1 MPIFPY
7 IQEAFIEP
15 NGQMTE
21 SLEKEL
27 ISGISEPESRF
38 EDPVKRAQILEG
50 ARRVF
55 LAEGYEGASMSLIA
69 RAAGVSKGTLYVYFT
84 NKEALFAAFIADQCR
99 RQTASVYEVLK
110 DDTPLDETLR
120 AFGQLFVRFK
130 LGVEANAIERLII
143 GEASKFPELG
153 RAFYDAGPKNGIA
166 RLAAFL
172 TARVEKGEL
181 DIDDPML
188 AADQFIGLCL
198 ADLMLKRRMSVI
210 ETATPQRIAYI
221 VDRAVDAFLKAFRA

>member
-1 MPIFPY
+1 MID
-7 IQEAFIEP
+7 
-15 NGQMTE
+15 

-27 ISGISEPESRF
+27 IGSVLEPESHS
-38 EDPVKRAQILEG
+38 EDPAKRAQILDG
-50 ARRVF
+50 AQKVF

-69 RAAGVSKGTLYVYFT
+69 REAGVSKGTLYVYFT
-84 NKEALFAAFIADQCR
+84 NKEALFAAFVSDQCR
-99 RQTASVYEVLK
+99 RQTASIYEVLS
-110 DDTPLDETLR
+110 DDAPLDETLR

-130 LGVEANAIERLII
+130 LSVDANAIERLII

-153 RAFYDAGPKNGIA
+153 RAFFDAGPKNGIA

-181 DIDDPML
+181 DIDDPLL

-221 VDRAVDAFLKAFRA
+221 VDRAVDVFLKAYPA